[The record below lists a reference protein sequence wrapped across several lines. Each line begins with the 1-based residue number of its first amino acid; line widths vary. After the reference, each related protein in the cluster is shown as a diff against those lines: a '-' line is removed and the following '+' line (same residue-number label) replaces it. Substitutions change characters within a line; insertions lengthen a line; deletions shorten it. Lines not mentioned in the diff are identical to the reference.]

1 MRREPIAPIRKTH
14 GASTSPRFDD
24 TGFSSARV
32 TDVWIRDAQGRH
44 ACEHVIKALRE
55 MPPLDRD
62 GDNVEILSGI
72 EHVNASNDGKVAP
85 SAVPTHAARRHDA
98 SAAFAQ
104 SFFP

>member
-1 MRREPIAPIRKTH
+1 
-14 GASTSPRFDD
+14 
-24 TGFSSARV
+24 
-32 TDVWIRDAQGRH
+32 
-44 ACEHVIKALRE
+44 